1 VSKFRADVEG
11 TRYYPTLG
19 IEVGAGDVV
28 NLPEDTV
35 AAGLVP
41 VADAPA
47 KTKKQTIDE
56 TDASPDATDE
66 GVTN

>member
-1 VSKFRADVEG
+1 MPKFRADVEA

-19 IEVGAGDVV
+19 VEVEAGDVV
-28 NLPEDTV
+28 DLPEGTV

-56 TDASPDATDE
+56 PDASPDATDE